1 MLTDKKGFTLIELL
15 IVIIVIAVLAG
26 VGVPTYSMLQN
37 RARESATKAV
47 MRSAATGIA
56 LYADDYNSYP
66 AAADI
71 AALAASISTY
81 YANMKTSDSWGTL
94 YTYSLVSGT
103 YTFKSFGI
111 DKLENTADDII
122 FENGIMTADGKYKTG
137 GTTNAAEILFSSAFD
152 NMNGIKNIMGSWS
165 ANGSLNSSPS
175 NSQNRAVFGDI
186 GWTDYEIK
194 TNAILTSGSGYG
206 IYYRSTVPNNSFSIS
221 GFIFQFDAAKKSFL
235 VNKLIGGVEQSP
247 PVITVKMPTGFSIYN
262 ASHEITV
269 SVSGDRHIIKV
280 DGVSVL
286 DFIDSSFTSG
296 QAGVRSWSS
305 GSINNSVSFDN
316 MEVTK
321 IH

>member
-152 NMNGIKNIMGSWS
+152 NMNGIKNIMGTWS
-165 ANGSLNSSPS
+165 ANGTLRPSPTTYE
-175 NSQNRAVFGDI
+175 NRAVFGNPA
-186 GWTDYEIK
+186 WTNYEIK
-194 TNAILTSGSGYG
+194 ANAILTSGSGYG
-206 IYYRSTVPNNSFSIS
+206 IYYRATVPANSGSIS
-221 GFIFQFDAAKKSFL
+221 GYVFQFDPGSN
-235 VNKLIGGVEQSP
+235 NKFVVRKVISGYETNPIQSASM
-247 PVITVKMPTGFSIYN
+247 PVGFSIYN
-262 ASHEITV
+262 TSHEITV
-269 SVSGDRHIIKV
+269 SVSGTRQIIKV
-280 DGVSVL
+280 DGATVF
-286 DFIDSSFTSG
+286 DFNDSSFTNG
-296 QAGVRSWSS
+296 LAGVRSWGYSS
-305 GSINNSVSFDN
+305 GASFNDIAI
-316 MEVTK
+316 TK
-321 IH
+321 T